1 MGTRQESSTV
11 LYTFPCS
18 QPVEKQRESI
28 QDTEDEALGKEVSS
42 KARP

>member
-1 MGTRQESSTV
+1 M

-18 QPVEKQRESI
+18 QPVEKQRELI
-28 QDTEDEALGKEVSS
+28 RDTEDEALGKEVSS